1 VSARTGGASRRVV
14 RVGLAVLLVLLGA
27 VVGLA
32 GVAIHGETPGLL
44 LTVAGTAAAAVA
56 LPPGPRTRL
65 PFALGWVAL
74 VGYAT
79 APRPEGDYVVAQNV
93 AGYALLGL
101 GLLLLLHAVVTL
113 RPRDPGGGA
122 GAGRAR

>member
-1 VSARTGGASRRVV
+1 VIGPVRTAGRV
-14 RVGLAVLLVLLGA
+14 VLLVLLGA

-32 GVAIHGETPGLL
+32 AVAIHGETPGLL
-44 LTVAGTAAAAVA
+44 LTVAGTGAAAVA
-56 LPPGPRTRL
+56 LPPGPGTRL

-93 AGYALLGL
+93 PGYVLLGF
-101 GLLLLLHAVVTL
+101 GLVLLLHAVVTL
-113 RPRDPGGGA
+113 RPRDPAEGPGPGDGSGGHP
-122 GAGRAR
+122 AR